1 MKWGDRRDSNSQPF
15 ESQSNTLTIE
25 LLSPFFVNI
34 IVKNRNNNIREQVA
48 LILAKGAVAL
58 VLIIAIGAFGRAFY
72 ITVVTGVDHHISEPA
87 TQLLT
92 ALGSALV
99 GGAVGYISG
108 VMRR

>member
-1 MKWGDRRDSNSQPF
+1 MRKKNETPHRERIAL
-15 ESQSNTLTIE
+15 TLA
-25 LLSPFFVNI
+25 
-34 IVKNRNNNIREQVA
+34 R
-48 LILAKGAVAL
+48 GAVGL

-72 ITVVTGVDHHISEPA
+72 ITAVTGVDHHISESA

-108 VMRR
+108 THRK